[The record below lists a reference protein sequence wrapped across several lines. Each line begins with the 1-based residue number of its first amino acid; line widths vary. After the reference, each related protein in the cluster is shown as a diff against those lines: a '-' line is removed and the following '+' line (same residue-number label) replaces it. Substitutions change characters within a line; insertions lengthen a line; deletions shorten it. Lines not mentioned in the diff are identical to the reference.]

1 MSIFKAIGLVV
12 GKKMKFFSDYNKVI
26 PDSCGLVY
34 KKTSFHFSQ
43 KTNSKSLATGIYSE
57 WFINWNLMLDL
68 EELWDSLKV
77 KWGKSLL

>member
-57 WFINWNLMLDL
+57 
-68 EELWDSLKV
+68 
-77 KWGKSLL
+77 